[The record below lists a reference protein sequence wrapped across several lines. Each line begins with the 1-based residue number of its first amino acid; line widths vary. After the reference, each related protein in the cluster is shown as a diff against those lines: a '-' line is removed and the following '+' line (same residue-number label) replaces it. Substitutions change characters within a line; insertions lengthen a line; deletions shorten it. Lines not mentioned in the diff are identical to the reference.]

1 MTKAN
6 ESTKAV
12 VVVIIIIVLAAIAYY
27 SISQPQAAVTTTATT
42 VAPSNYSSFNSVS
55 THGISALLSSNDISV
70 EYSMSTNYPFYG
82 NKTRRILASKIIIYN
97 KSGSNEEEVVMPRQI
112 NEVLQYF
119 LINGKDYMCSAFTNR
134 TNATE
139 QCSSLG
145 NTYPAFLD
153 FNNQTFITNAN
164 GMLLGFTSQL
174 KFTDQVTVNA
184 VYQGYNA
191 TYVHAN
197 LTDPANSG
205 IHGNVSV
212 YMSRDNGVPLS

>member
-1 MTKAN
+1 
-6 ESTKAV
+6 
-12 VVVIIIIVLAAIAYY
+12 
-27 SISQPQAAVTTTATT
+27 
-42 VAPSNYSSFNSVS
+42 
-55 THGISALLSSNDISV
+55 
-70 EYSMSTNYPFYG
+70 MSTNYPFYG

-212 YMSRDNGVPLS
+212 YMSRDNGVPLSSVILLHDPAYNSTNNNLMISTALVHMSSVSPNSMIPKYLAGFIGNGTTS